1 MKPVSSD
8 DRHDIFSKT
17 PFMRHLGMKREFSRD
32 GQARVT
38 LEPAAELG
46 NVIGAVHGG
55 VVVTMLDVAMAS
67 AAVSC
72 VNFTRT
78 VVTLNL
84 TTNFLAPG
92 RGLLT
97 ADGHVLHHDNAVV
110 WCSAKVT
117 DAQGQTI
124 AQAHGSFRFLEHPKP
139 TATINP

>member
-1 MKPVSSD
+1 MKPVTPD
-8 DRHDIFSKT
+8 NPFDVFSQT
-17 PFMRHLGMKREFSRD
+17 PFMRLLDMKRAFS
-32 GQARVT
+32 QAGHARIT
-38 LEPAAELG
+38 LDPSADVG

-55 VVVTMLDVAMAS
+55 VVSTMLDVAMAS

-110 WCSAKVT
+110 WCSAKIT

>member
-1 MKPVSSD
+1 MKPVTTD
-8 DRHDIFSKT
+8 NPLDVFSQT
-17 PFMRHLGMKREFSRD
+17 PFMRLLDMKRAFSQD
-32 GQARVT
+32 GHARIT
-38 LEPAAELG
+38 LDPSADVG

-55 VVVTMLDVAMAS
+55 VVSTMLDVAMAS

-97 ADGHVLHHDNAVV
+97 ADGEVLHHDNAVV

-117 DAQGQTI
+117 DADGKTI

-139 TATINP
+139 VIPTNP